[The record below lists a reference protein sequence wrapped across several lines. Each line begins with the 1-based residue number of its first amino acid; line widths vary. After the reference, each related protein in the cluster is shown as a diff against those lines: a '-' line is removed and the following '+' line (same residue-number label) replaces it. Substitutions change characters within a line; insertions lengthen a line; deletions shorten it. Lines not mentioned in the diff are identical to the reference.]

1 MTCEDYAE
9 LLSAAIDQELTNF
22 ERLALQEHLEGCSRC
37 SQRLESMRREHT
49 ALLRAELPQPPGLAA
64 KIRKA
69 IECEYRGL
77 KRMGEL
83 PAYAG
88 QRGGARPGEEA
99 ESVRN
104 LATAFWGR
112 V

>member
-22 ERLALQEHLEGCSRC
+22 
-37 SQRLESMRREHT
+37 
-49 ALLRAELPQPPGLAA
+49 ELPQPPGLAA